1 MEKKYQELLT
11 TAPLLTSAVYGSM
24 TNRVFQTIQV
34 RLSLYHSVAEIQT
47 LKEHFTS

>member
-34 RLSLYHSVAEIQT
+34 SLYHSVAEIQT